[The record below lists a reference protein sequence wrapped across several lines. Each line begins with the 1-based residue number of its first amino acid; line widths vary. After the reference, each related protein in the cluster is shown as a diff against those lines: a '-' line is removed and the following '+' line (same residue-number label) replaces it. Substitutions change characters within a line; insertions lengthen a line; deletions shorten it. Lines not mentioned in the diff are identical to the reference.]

1 LFFVKFI
8 KKIIW
13 MNGRHFQVYKLY
25 FSKGENKMLKVE
37 NITKYYNKTKA
48 VDNLSFTVEKGEIF
62 GLLGENGAGKTTT
75 FRIILGLI
83 NASSGNVTLDGKKID
98 YSLTDKIGYV
108 TEERSLLTKTTVK
121 DQILLYGVLKGMSE
135 DNILKEMRKWLKKF
149 QISDYENRK
158 IKELSKGNQQKIQ
171 FIAAVINKP
180 KLLILDEPF
189 SGLDPINV
197 EMLKKA
203 IIELQETGC
212 SIIFSSHQMEQI
224 EDFCEKLVILSH
236 GKVVVAGY
244 LKDIKNEYRKKNI
257 LLRGDNLPL
266 DKIRKPK
273 GVISLEEHRGE
284 YLVKIE
290 SLDIADS
297 IFKLVKD
304 YNITKYDV
312 TEPTL
317 NEIFIEKV
325 GANND

>member
-1 LFFVKFI
+1 
-8 KKIIW
+8 
-13 MNGRHFQVYKLY
+13 
-25 FSKGENKMLKVE
+25 MLKVE

-108 TEERSLLTKTTVK
+108 TEERSLLTKMTVK

-244 LKDIKNEYRKKNI
+244 LKDIKNDYRKKNI
-257 LLRGDNLPL
+257 LLRGNDLPL
-266 DKIRKPK
+266 DKIRKLK

-297 IFKLVKD
+297 IFKIVKD

>member
-1 LFFVKFI
+1 
-8 KKIIW
+8 
-13 MNGRHFQVYKLY
+13 
-25 FSKGENKMLKVE
+25 MLKVE

-108 TEERSLLTKTTVK
+108 TEERSLLTKMTVK
-121 DQILLYGVLKGMSE
+121 DQILLYGVLKRMSE

-266 DKIRKPK
+266 DKIRKLK

-297 IFKLVKD
+297 IFKIVKD

>member
-1 LFFVKFI
+1 
-8 KKIIW
+8 
-13 MNGRHFQVYKLY
+13 
-25 FSKGENKMLKVE
+25 MLKVE
-37 NITKYYNKTKA
+37 NITKYYNKNKA

-108 TEERSLLTKTTVK
+108 TEERSLLTKMTVK

-203 IIELQETGC
+203 IIELQKAGC

-266 DKIRKPK
+266 DKIRKLK

>member
-1 LFFVKFI
+1 
-8 KKIIW
+8 
-13 MNGRHFQVYKLY
+13 
-25 FSKGENKMLKVE
+25 MLKVE

-48 VDNLSFTVEKGEIF
+48 VDNLSFTIEKGEIF

-108 TEERSLLTKTTVK
+108 TEERSLLTKMTVK

-149 QISDYENRK
+149 QIIDYENRK

-266 DKIRKPK
+266 DKIRKLK

-297 IFKLVKD
+297 IFKIVKD

-325 GANND
+325 GVNND

>member
-1 LFFVKFI
+1 MFFVKFI
-8 KKIIW
+8 EKISGV
-13 MNGRHFQVYKLY
+13 NGRHFLVYKLY

-83 NASSGNVTLDGKKID
+83 NASSGKVTLDGKKID

-108 TEERSLLTKTTVK
+108 TEERSLLTKMTVK

-135 DNILKEMRKWLKKF
+135 DNILKEMRMWLKKF

-266 DKIRKPK
+266 DKIRKLK

-297 IFKLVKD
+297 IFKIVKD

>member
-1 LFFVKFI
+1 
-8 KKIIW
+8 
-13 MNGRHFQVYKLY
+13 
-25 FSKGENKMLKVE
+25 MLKVE

-108 TEERSLLTKTTVK
+108 TEERSLLTKMTVK

-180 KLLILDEPF
+180 KLLILDETF

-266 DKIRKPK
+266 DKIRKLK

-297 IFKLVKD
+297 IFKIVKD

>member
-1 LFFVKFI
+1 
-8 KKIIW
+8 
-13 MNGRHFQVYKLY
+13 
-25 FSKGENKMLKVE
+25 MLKVE

-108 TEERSLLTKTTVK
+108 TEERSLLTKMTVK
-121 DQILLYGVLKGMSE
+121 DQILLYGVLKRMSE

-224 EDFCEKLVILSH
+224 EDFCEKLVNLSH

-266 DKIRKPK
+266 DKIRKLK

-297 IFKLVKD
+297 IFKIVKD

>member
-1 LFFVKFI
+1 
-8 KKIIW
+8 
-13 MNGRHFQVYKLY
+13 
-25 FSKGENKMLKVE
+25 MLKVE
-37 NITKYYNKTKA
+37 NITKYYNKNKA

-83 NASSGNVTLDGKKID
+83 NASSGKVTLDGKKID

-108 TEERSLLTKTTVK
+108 TEERSLLTKMTVK

-266 DKIRKPK
+266 DKIRKLK
-273 GVISLEEHRGE
+273 GVISLKEYRGE

-297 IFKLVKD
+297 IFKIVKD

>member
-1 LFFVKFI
+1 
-8 KKIIW
+8 
-13 MNGRHFQVYKLY
+13 
-25 FSKGENKMLKVE
+25 MLKVE
-37 NITKYYNKTKA
+37 NITKYYNKVKA
-48 VDNLSFTVEKGEIF
+48 VDNLSFTVDKGEIF

-83 NASSGNVTLDGKKID
+83 NASSGKVTLDDKEID

-108 TEERSLLTKTTVK
+108 TEERSLLTKMTVK

-149 QISDYENRK
+149 QITDYENRK

-203 IIELQETGC
+203 IKELQDAGC

-244 LKDIKNEYRKKNI
+244 LKDIKNEYRKKNV

-266 DKIRKPK
+266 DKIRKLK
-273 GVISLEEHRGE
+273 GVISLGEHRGE

-297 IFKLVKD
+297 IFKIIKD

>member
-1 LFFVKFI
+1 
-8 KKIIW
+8 
-13 MNGRHFQVYKLY
+13 
-25 FSKGENKMLKVE
+25 MLKVE
-37 NITKYYNKTKA
+37 NITKYYNKNKA

-108 TEERSLLTKTTVK
+108 TEERSLLTKMTVK

-149 QISDYENRK
+149 QIIDYENRK

-266 DKIRKPK
+266 DKIRKLK

-304 YNITKYDV
+304 HNITKYDV

>member
-1 LFFVKFI
+1 
-8 KKIIW
+8 
-13 MNGRHFQVYKLY
+13 
-25 FSKGENKMLKVE
+25 MLKVE
-37 NITKYYNKTKA
+37 NITKYYNKNKA

-108 TEERSLLTKTTVK
+108 TEERSLLTKMTVK

-203 IIELQETGC
+203 IIELQETRFLISMLNRFVGRLMDRRKVDV
-212 SIIFSSHQMEQI
+212 SIKTFVKS
-224 EDFCEKLVILSH
+224 LLS
-236 GKVVVAGY
+236 Y
-244 LKDIKNEYRKKNI
+244 LM
-257 LLRGDNLPL
+257 
-266 DKIRKPK
+266 
-273 GVISLEEHRGE
+273 
-284 YLVKIE
+284 VK
-290 SLDIADS
+290 
-297 IFKLVKD
+297 
-304 YNITKYDV
+304 
-312 TEPTL
+312 
-317 NEIFIEKV
+317 
-325 GANND
+325 

>member
-1 LFFVKFI
+1 
-8 KKIIW
+8 
-13 MNGRHFQVYKLY
+13 
-25 FSKGENKMLKVE
+25 MLKVE
-37 NITKYYNKTKA
+37 NVTKYYNKIKA
-48 VDNLSFTVEKGEIF
+48 VDNLSFTVDKGEIF

-83 NASSGNVTLDGKKID
+83 NASSGKVTLDSKEID

-108 TEERSLLTKTTVK
+108 TEERSLITKMTVK

-203 IIELQETGC
+203 IKELQDAGC

-266 DKIRKPK
+266 DKIRKLK
-273 GVISLEEHRGE
+273 GVISLDEHRGE

-297 IFKLVKD
+297 IFKIIKD

>member
-1 LFFVKFI
+1 
-8 KKIIW
+8 
-13 MNGRHFQVYKLY
+13 
-25 FSKGENKMLKVE
+25 MLKVE

-108 TEERSLLTKTTVK
+108 TEERSLLTKMTVK
-121 DQILLYGVLKGMSE
+121 DQILLYGVLKRMSE

-149 QISDYENRK
+149 QIIDYENRK

-266 DKIRKPK
+266 DKIRKLK

>member
-1 LFFVKFI
+1 
-8 KKIIW
+8 
-13 MNGRHFQVYKLY
+13 
-25 FSKGENKMLKVE
+25 MLKVE

-108 TEERSLLTKTTVK
+108 TEERSLLTKMTVK

-203 IIELQETGC
+203 IIELQKAGC

-266 DKIRKPK
+266 DKIRKLK

>member
-1 LFFVKFI
+1 
-8 KKIIW
+8 
-13 MNGRHFQVYKLY
+13 
-25 FSKGENKMLKVE
+25 MLKVE

-108 TEERSLLTKTTVK
+108 TEERSLLTKMTVK

-266 DKIRKPK
+266 DKIRKLK
-273 GVISLEEHRGE
+273 GAISLEEHRGE

>member
-1 LFFVKFI
+1 
-8 KKIIW
+8 
-13 MNGRHFQVYKLY
+13 
-25 FSKGENKMLKVE
+25 MLKVE

-83 NASSGNVTLDGKKID
+83 NVSSGNVTLDGKKID

-108 TEERSLLTKTTVK
+108 TEERSLLTKMTVK

-266 DKIRKPK
+266 DKIRKLK

-290 SLDIADS
+290 SLNIADS
-297 IFKLVKD
+297 IFKIVKD

-325 GANND
+325 GVNND

>member
-1 LFFVKFI
+1 
-8 KKIIW
+8 
-13 MNGRHFQVYKLY
+13 
-25 FSKGENKMLKVE
+25 MLKVE

-108 TEERSLLTKTTVK
+108 TEERSLLTKMTVK

-135 DNILKEMRKWLKKF
+135 DNILKEMRKWLEKF

-266 DKIRKPK
+266 DKIRKLK

-297 IFKLVKD
+297 IFKIVKD

-325 GANND
+325 GVNND

>member
-1 LFFVKFI
+1 
-8 KKIIW
+8 
-13 MNGRHFQVYKLY
+13 
-25 FSKGENKMLKVE
+25 MLKVE

-108 TEERSLLTKTTVK
+108 TEERSLLTKMTVK

-224 EDFCEKLVILSH
+224 EDFCQKLVILSH

-266 DKIRKPK
+266 DKIRKLK

-297 IFKLVKD
+297 IFKIVKD

-325 GANND
+325 GANNY